1 MTIAST
7 VSTDALYVLLRD
19 QLLNTADPDGNTL
32 AAALSNRLWR
42 IAAPDTGTYPYGLMT
57 IKSPQMVPDT
67 NGLKMTADLELLFF
81 GRPRAQQPAIEALG
95 DRAVAVLMQYRD
107 TSSGLV
113 YVASAVSESLPEFPA
128 PADANI
134 VQVRVLAKL
143 HYWPVFLSR
152 LAS

>member
-1 MTIAST
+1 MTLPST
-7 VSTDALYVLLRD
+7 VSTDALYVLLRNR
-19 QLLNTADPDGNTL
+19 LLNTPDPDGQTL
-32 AAALSNRLWR
+32 AAALSGRLWR
-42 IAAPDTGTYPYGLMT
+42 IAAPDTATYPYGLMT
-57 IKSPQMVPDT
+57 LKSPQLVPDSD
-67 NGLKMTADLELLFF
+67 GLKMTADLEVLFF
-81 GRPRAQQPAIEALG
+81 GRPRSSQAEIEALG
-95 DRAVAVLMQYRD
+95 DRAVAVLMTYRD

-113 YVASAVSESLPEFPA
+113 YVASATSESLPEFPA